1 MSHTTSAASIAL
13 ALAAVFP
20 FALLANDNVPGESGS
35 TNASHAALSVTTL
48 NMAKERNPERI
59 LTEWRSH
66 PAIWNSDIILLQEV
80 AQPAGDRPS
89 IATTLAKD
97 MKCFVVTSAPGASK
111 RDTDG
116 LAILSRFPLTDF
128 EVKELQHNQM
138 VFHTRN
144 RVMMAATVQSPLGP
158 VRVYNVH
165 LDSRINARERLKQ
178 IAPVISEAAQWDG
191 PRLIGGDFNTN
202 YILWTGNVLP
212 IGVSF
217 QGHAIEKAMM
227 ANGFTT
233 PLAGSGPTSDFLH
246 LRLDWFY
253 TRDVRVVET
262 AIEPIKFSDHHAVR
276 MTVVPRA
283 TFAQVQASHWGTK

>member
-97 MKCFVVTSAPGASK
+97 MKRLSLRLPPAPRNGTQTAS
-111 RDTDG
+111 
-116 LAILSRFPLTDF
+116 
-128 EVKELQHNQM
+128 
-138 VFHTRN
+138 
-144 RVMMAATVQSPLGP
+144 QS
-158 VRVYNVH
+158 
-165 LDSRINARERLKQ
+165 
-178 IAPVISEAAQWDG
+178 
-191 PRLIGGDFNTN
+191 
-202 YILWTGNVLP
+202 
-212 IGVSF
+212 
-217 QGHAIEKAMM
+217 
-227 ANGFTT
+227 
-233 PLAGSGPTSDFLH
+233 LAGF
-246 LRLDWFY
+246 R
-253 TRDVRVVET
+253 
-262 AIEPIKFSDHHAVR
+262 
-276 MTVVPRA
+276 
-283 TFAQVQASHWGTK
+283 